1 MDNYNHSSRPNARWI
16 LIGLLV
22 IAGVYLIVDHG
33 QHLVP
38 FLPFTFLL
46 GCLVMHLFMH
56 GSHGGHG
63 GNDNHSGHSQN
74 DQKSS

>member
-1 MDNYNHSSRPNARWI
+1 MNKQTIRWI

-22 IAGVYLIVDHG
+22 IVGLYLVIDHG
-33 QHLVP
+33 QHLIP
-38 FLPFTFLL
+38 YLPFAFLL

-63 GNDNHSGHSQN
+63 GHHDDSTNKSQ
-74 DQKSS
+74 

>member
-1 MDNYNHSSRPNARWI
+1 MENHTQNSSPFSIRWI

-22 IAGVYLIVDHG
+22 VAGVWLVADHG

-38 FLPFTFLL
+38 FLPFAFLL

-56 GSHGGHG
+56 GSHGGH
-63 GNDNHSGHSQN
+63 NQKDNTDKHNHH
-74 DQKSS
+74 